1 MLCNIKKD
9 ENELFNYKKSL
20 NTFENSEKVIKNRYC
35 KII

>member
-9 ENELFNYKKSL
+9 ENELFIYKKSL
-20 NTFENSEKVIKNRYC
+20 NPFKNSEKVIKNRYC

>member
-9 ENELFNYKKSL
+9 ENELCIYKKSL
-20 NTFENSEKVIKNRYC
+20 NTFKNSEKVIKNRYC